1 MTAQVGGY
9 LNNDFPDYNVAM
21 RRRTDGGFDLRPPHE
36 VARLLNQRLARDS
49 GVVEYFTM
57 VYGTVDVRSGEVNLV
72 QAGHPHPLVI
82 RANGEV
88 DFLGSGGLPIG
99 LIADATYTVFQTDFK
114 KGDRILLY
122 SDGFTECKTKDGK
135 MLDDD
140 GLLELVESSNID
152 AGGMRFLDA
161 LFRNLKLRMAP
172 GATLDDDI
180 SAALFEFNILA
191 PGADRR
197 S

>member
-1 MTAQVGGY
+1 M
-9 LNNDFPDYNVAM
+9 
-21 RRRTDGGFDLRPPHE
+21 
-36 VARLLNQRLARDS
+36 
-49 GVVEYFTM
+49 
-57 VYGTVDVRSGEVNLV
+57 RSGEVNLV

-88 DFLGSGGLPIG
+88 NFLSSGGLPIG
-99 LIADATYTVFQTDFK
+99 LIADATYTVFRTDLK